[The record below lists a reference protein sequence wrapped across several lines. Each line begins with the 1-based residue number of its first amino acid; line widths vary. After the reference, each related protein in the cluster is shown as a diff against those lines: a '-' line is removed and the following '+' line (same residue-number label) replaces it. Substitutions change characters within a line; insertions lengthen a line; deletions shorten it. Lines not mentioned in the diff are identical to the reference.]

1 MVSCTTIQKTPGLS
15 TKENRIINSN
25 TSLTF
30 RSGGDPLKGLN
41 IAKNNAYFKG
51 KSYAL
56 VIGIDNYKGN
66 WNQLNNAV
74 RDAQGFEQTLKQH
87 YKIDVVKSLYDEHAT
102 RENIINAFV
111 WLVDHVKEEDN
122 VVIYY
127 SGHGDYKKS
136 LKKGVLDSCRCP
148 NQFYCGL
155 HF

>member
-1 MVSCTTIQKTPGLS
+1 M
-15 TKENRIINSN
+15 
-25 TSLTF
+25 
-30 RSGGDPLKGLN
+30 
-41 IAKNNAYFKG
+41 
-51 KSYAL
+51 

-136 LKKGVLDSCRCP
+136 LKKGYWIPADAQTNSIAAYIS
-148 NQFYCGL
+148 NADIQTF
-155 HF
+155 